1 MKSTLAFATDFI
13 KMVKYLLH
21 TFLNDLLNPNIDSLR
36 LQSANIAT
44 D

>member
-21 TFLNDLLNPNIDSLR
+21 TFLNDLLNPKTTLR